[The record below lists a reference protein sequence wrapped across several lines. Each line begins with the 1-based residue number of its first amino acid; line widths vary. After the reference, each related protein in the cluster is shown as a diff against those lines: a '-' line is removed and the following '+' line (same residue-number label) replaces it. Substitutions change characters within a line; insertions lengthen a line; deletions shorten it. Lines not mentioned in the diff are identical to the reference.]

1 MKSIRD
7 RLSEPG
13 VRPSAV
19 KKMLAFVVFAEMM
32 GYKAEFAYIHA
43 VKLAQRGS
51 LAEKKMGK
59 EKIFVIGLKVLIGIH
74 LSNCMIIVHYLK
86 SFLL

>member
-1 MKSIRD
+1 
-7 RLSEPG
+7 
-13 VRPSAV
+13 
-19 KKMLAFVVFAEMM
+19 MLAFVVFAEMM

-74 LSNCMIIVHYLK
+74 LSNCMIIVHVLELMNPFFCSYFQVIWCV
-86 SFLL
+86 SNC

>member
-1 MKSIRD
+1 MMMPSWFLCVKEEEWCFQDSLRSIRD

-13 VRPSAV
+13 IRPSAV

-59 EKIFVIGLKVLIGIH
+59 LT
-74 LSNCMIIVHYLK
+74 IVPH
-86 SFLL
+86 

>member
-1 MKSIRD
+1 MCHLISAFIIPPQEEEWSFQDSLKTIQQ

-51 LAEKKMGK
+51 LAEKKMGN
-59 EKIFVIGLKVLIGIH
+59 EA
-74 LSNCMIIVHYLK
+74 
-86 SFLL
+86 